1 MLSVAVSGL
10 PQSLSEK
17 DVRRVLRRVFRVTKK
32 KEVGCVSVNCISDA
46 KMKKLNKVYRGKNS
60 TTDVLSFGGSGTKLG
75 ISFFKKL
82 LPSLVPDPD
91 FGDIFISPSYVKKN
105 AKKQGILFKE
115 EMLRMVAHGM
125 LHLMGYDHA
134 SLAQEKKMFALQE
147 RALVS
152 DLN

>member
-60 TTDVLSFGGSGTKLG
+60 TTDVLSFGGSGKLM
-75 ISFFKKL
+75 
-82 LPSLVPDPD
+82 PTVPALD
-91 FGDIFISPSYVKKN
+91 FGDIFISPTYVKKN